1 MDLKAESQQTVA
13 LSYAKVVVLQV
24 LLGIC
29 FVASLWIFYGSN
41 AAVSA
46 AIGAGIA
53 VLSSMVY
60 AKMALV
66 SKREADSASAI
77 LRAHFTAEISKVVT
91 VIVLFAVV
99 MIFMRWV
106 AVSWLFAAFI
116 VASAG
121 FWISLLVVK

>member
-1 MDLKAESQQTVA
+1 MDLKAESQQMVA
-13 LSYAKVVVLQV
+13 LSYSKVVLLQA

-29 FVASLWIFYGSN
+29 FVVSLWLFNGSS

-46 AIGAGIA
+46 AIGVGIA

-60 AKMALV
+60 ARLALV
-66 SKREADSASAI
+66 SKREADSAGAI

-99 MIFMRWV
+99 MIFMKWV
-106 AVSWLFAAFI
+106 AVGWLFAAFI

-121 FWISLLVVK
+121 YWISLLVVK